1 MDKSKA
7 LQKATLG
14 GSILAAITA
23 SLCCIGPLVAVALG
37 ASGFAASAV
46 FEKWRPVFLDVTF
59 ALLALAWYLTY
70 RKPKTTCEEGSACA
84 TKPVAKWN
92 KMVLWFATA
101 FVLVVAAFPS
111 LSSAILRATQSNSD
125 ACCAP
130 SVVVNTNTA
139 VLGARI
145 PSMDCAAC
153 ALNIQSVLKKQ
164 AGVQQA
170 QVSFDTKTATVQY
183 DRTKLSPEKI
193 IATIDAT
200 GFNVEKTAS
209 CCGDTAN
216 TVTK

>member
-1 MDKSKA
+1 MDKSK

-37 ASGFAASAV
+37 TGGFAASAV
-46 FEKWRPVFLDVTF
+46 FEKWRPVFLGVTF

-84 TKPVAKWN
+84 NKPASKWN
-92 KMVLWFATA
+92 KVILWFATA
-101 FVLVVAAFPS
+101 FVLVAAAFPS
-111 LSSAILRATQSNSD
+111 ISSAILQANQSNTD

-130 SVVVNTNTA
+130 PAVVGTNTA
-139 VLGARI
+139 ALQVRI

-164 AGVQQA
+164 PGVEQA

-193 IATIDAT
+193 IAAIDQT
-200 GFNVEKTAS
+200 GFKAERIVG
-209 CCGDTAN
+209 CCP
-216 TVTK
+216 